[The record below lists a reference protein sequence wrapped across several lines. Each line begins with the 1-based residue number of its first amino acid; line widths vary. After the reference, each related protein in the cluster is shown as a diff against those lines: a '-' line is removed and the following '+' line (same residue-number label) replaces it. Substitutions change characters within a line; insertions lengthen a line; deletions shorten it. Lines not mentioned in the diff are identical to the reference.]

1 MVDWNAI
8 LSEFITLLLLSFIT
22 AAVPII
28 TTMVVRW
35 LKLKAKEVE
44 AQIPADVLAQ
54 TKAIARIVV
63 AAAEQ
68 AGVTGALEELGLEK
82 KEYAISMGEMLLS
95 QYLGLDIDLDKL
107 GDAFWESVL
116 AGLDAAVEA
125 EVAGMNY
132 SRLWGEKPEGG
143 AIAGVSLS
151 T

>member
-1 MVDWNAI
+1 MVDWNEIASQF
-8 LSEFITLLLLSFIT
+8 LTLLLMSFIT

-28 TTMVVRW
+28 TTVVVKW
-35 LKLKAKEVE
+35 LRMKAKEIE

-68 AGVTGALEELGLEK
+68 AGLTGALAELGMDK
-82 KEYAISMGEMLLS
+82 KEYAISMGEMLLN
-95 QYLGLDIDLDKL
+95 QYLGLDLDLDAL

-125 EVAGMNY
+125 EVAGANY
-132 SRLWGEKPEGG
+132 SRLWGEGSALQP
-143 AIAGVSLS
+143 AVLS
-151 T
+151 TE

>member
-1 MVDWNAI
+1 MVDWNEI
-8 LSEFITLLLLSFIT
+8 LSQFITLLLMSFIT

-28 TTMVVRW
+28 TTVVVKW
-35 LKLKAKEVE
+35 LRMKAKEIE

-68 AGVTGALEELGLEK
+68 AGLTGTLAELGMEK

-95 QYLGLDIDLDKL
+95 QYLGLDLDLDKL

-116 AGLDAAVEA
+116 AGLDAAVES

-132 SRLWGEKPEGG
+132 SRLWGEGNTLQP
-143 AIAGVSLS
+143 AMLS
-151 T
+151 TE